1 MKKLYIVT
9 LGLLMMGF
17 AVMAQ
22 APFKLTYENHAHQ
35 GDQDFNF
42 VIGQNVNVE
51 ISQGSAQLWDFS
63 NVANSPKNL
72 TSHML
77 PTAKGLKSSAIPEAN
92 IIINEN
98 NNEFYFKLNR
108 HKMEQY
114 GTSACGNTIITY
126 DQPILKLKFPFAY
139 GESFSGDFSGKQVSA
154 NGHEMALK
162 GRYNVGVV
170 GYGTIILP
178 TGQEVQNT
186 LLLRTERIHVY
197 GSSEQS
203 TITYRWYAENVRYP
217 IFVVIRAKS
226 NNGPERTIQTAY
238 HENVPMPEKSLS
250 AEMLSNSDNLK
261 AFPNPFAQYL
271 NVTYRL
277 DTECKVRIDL
287 YDMSGK
293 RVHQIID
300 NVIQCEG
307 IYNVEITSDQVE
319 LPAGIY
325 YVRAKLGKD
334 SFEQKVVKSE

>member
-9 LGLLMMGF
+9 LGLLITGI
-17 AVMAQ
+17 AIMAQ

-42 VIGQNVNVE
+42 VIGQNVDVE
-51 ISQGSAQLWDFS
+51 VSLGSAQLWNFS
-63 NVANSPKNL
+63 NVTNSPNKL

-77 PTAKGLKSSAIPEAN
+77 PTSKGLKSSAIPDAN

-108 HKMEQY
+108 NKMEQY
-114 GTSACGNTIITY
+114 GASTCGNTVIKY

-139 GESFSGDFSGKQVSA
+139 GESYSGAFTGRRISA
-154 NGHEMALK
+154 NGHEVALT
-162 GRYNVGVV
+162 GRYDVGVV
-170 GYGTIILP
+170 GYGTLIMP
-178 TGQEVQNT
+178 TGQEVSNT
-186 LLLRTERIHVY
+186 LLLRTIRTYVY
-197 GSSEQS
+197 GSTEQS
-203 TITYRWYAENVRYP
+203 TITYRWYVENVRYP
-217 IFVVIRAKS
+217 VFVVIRAKT
-226 NNGPERTIQTAY
+226 NDGPERTIQTAY
-238 HENVPMPEKSLS
+238 HENVPLQKKSLS
-250 AEMLSNSDNLK
+250 AEILSSSDNLK

-271 NVTYRL
+271 NVTYKL

-293 RVHQIID
+293 RIHQIVSNI
-300 NVIQCEG
+300 VQCEG
-307 IYNVEITSDQVE
+307 TYNVEINSEQVE

-334 SFEQKVVKSE
+334 TFEQKIVKSE